1 VSVWRKRVDVTDEA
15 HPLRDYARRLVGWI
29 GKDYKQVAKDFE
41 VRGIAKPTRAQH
53 FLGWN
58 CAQWHLCTAETYDLL
73 NTFYE
78 IEKWGGYLP
87 FGELYAKDRAYYAAN
102 TKRGATYNI
111 PNGLEYVSTIL
122 RCNKDLDTFHPT
134 QKPLDLMAF
143 LVDVFSNPGDLVL
156 DACMGSGTTAVAC
169 IKEKRNFIGFETD
182 PTFYAKACRRIEEA
196 RKNLTLF

>member
-1 VSVWRKRVDVTDEA
+1 M
-15 HPLRDYARRLVGWI
+15 
-29 GKDYKQVAKDFE
+29 
-41 VRGIAKPTRAQH
+41 
-53 FLGWN
+53 
-58 CAQWHLCTAETYDLL
+58 
-73 NTFYE
+73 
-78 IEKWGGYLP
+78 GGYLP

-102 TKRGATYNI
+102 TKKGATYNI
-111 PNGLEYVSTIL
+111 PNGLEYVSNIL

-143 LVDVFSNPGDLVL
+143 LVDVFSDPGDLVL